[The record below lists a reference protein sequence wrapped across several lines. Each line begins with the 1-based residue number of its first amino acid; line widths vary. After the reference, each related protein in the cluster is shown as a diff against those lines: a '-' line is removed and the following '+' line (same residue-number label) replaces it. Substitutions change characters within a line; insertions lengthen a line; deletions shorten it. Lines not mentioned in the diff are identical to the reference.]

1 MIAAII
7 SREVEKEV
15 NVDAFRWGCS
25 GRNELETKEERR
37 KSENNHMAME

>member
-15 NVDAFRWGCS
+15 TVDAFQGWCS

-37 KSENNHMAME
+37 KSQNNHMAME